1 MRLGISGTDAGWAV
15 FAALLGMAS
24 FPPFGAWPLM
34 PVSLVLLLHTLGKKT
49 SSEARG
55 IGLCYGLFFGLGTMY
70 WFFNLFGVYALALVF
85 LMAAYFGF
93 LASLVGMTSSWP
105 LVGRCL
111 AIGCFAVAIEWVRG
125 DAWYLRFP
133 WYTPP
138 HALAQAPPLIAGCR
152 WLGVYGLSF
161 LIWSLAALSA
171 LGRPVYALAFLMLP
185 AAYLC
190 LPHFALPDR
199 TAVLVQVED
208 SFKVPTV
215 LAEMPQR
222 FVDLVVLPEYAYPDG
237 IEAALHSPRGPVAVA
252 RSSNCP
258 VVFGTV
264 EGQYG
269 APKFQN
275 VAAVLDERGKLVGT
289 FPKQHP
295 VPLMADGLPGDRC
308 PVFPVGDGILG
319 IGLCYDFDGPAVAGS
334 LTSAGAT
341 VLLAPTGDLMS
352 WGRVQHLNHEL
363 LVRLRAVENDRWVL
377 RPTTSGQSE
386 AIDPHG
392 FPSAESLGIGETG
405 TVEVQFGY
413 RTSNVLGSRA
423 HWLGPLSAAVTALL
437 VSAQAVVWIRRKS
450 LDKRNLQPGNEK
462 ADSGT

>member
-1 MRLGISGTDAGWAV
+1 MRFGISGTDAGWAIL
-15 FAALLGMAS
+15 AAVLGMAS
-24 FPPFGAWPLM
+24 FPPIGAWPLM
-34 PVSLVLLLHTLGKKT
+34 PISLFVLLRAVGTKT
-49 SSEARG
+49 GAEARG
-55 IGLCYGLFFGLGTMY
+55 IGLCYGFFFGLGTMY
-70 WFFNLFGVYALALVF
+70 WFFGIFGIYGLALVL
-85 LMAAYFGF
+85 LMGAYFGL

-111 AIGCFAVAIEWVRG
+111 AIGCFAVAIEWLRG

-138 HALAQAPPLIAGCR
+138 HALAQAPPLIAACR

-161 LIWSLAALSA
+161 VIWTLAALSA
-171 LGRPVYALAFLMLP
+171 LGRPVYALAFLSLP

-199 TAVLVQVED
+199 TAILVQVED
-208 SFKVPTV
+208 SYKVPPL
-215 LAEMPQR
+215 LATLRQR
-222 FVDLVVLPEYAYPDG
+222 YVDLIVLPEYAYPDG
-237 IEAALHSPRGPVAVA
+237 IEAALHSPLGPVAVA
-252 RSSNCP
+252 RSCNCP

-269 APKFQN
+269 QPKFQN
-275 VAAVLDERGKLVGT
+275 VAAVLDERGNKVGT
-289 FPKQHP
+289 FPKQRP
-295 VPLMADGLPGDRC
+295 VPLMVDGLPGDRC
-308 PVFPVGDGILG
+308 PVFPVADGILG
-319 IGLCYDFDGPAVAGS
+319 IGLCYDFDAPAVAGT

-413 RTSNVLGSRA
+413 RASSVLGSRA
-423 HWLGPLSAAVTALL
+423 YWLGPLAAAITGLIVLMERICWL
-437 VSAQAVVWIRRKS
+437 RRKTQS
-450 LDKRNLQPGNEK
+450 RTKSTNEQ
-462 ADSGT
+462 